1 VPPVLALAMGV
12 MMLDVVVG
20 PPCLVSLLNLRPG
33 ARIGEGMVGE
43 PSLYIRY
50 LELPLM
56 VK

>member
-1 VPPVLALAMGV
+1 MGV